1 MIEDETSSRIAE
13 LEQIIV
19 GLSAENLRLK
29 AQIDKQSE
37 QEHIITFT
45 EVLKQ
50 WLQIRKM
57 RIKPTTYAGYELQ
70 VNKHIVPY
78 FADKD
83 KPVTELTAYDLEQY
97 YQFKLNENL
106 NPNTILHHHALIK
119 TALNYAIKHDI
130 ISVNVAQRAETP
142 QGKSYKAAT
151 LTIENINALL
161 KSTHNTNIH
170 LPILFAVLLGLRRS
184 ETLGLRWC
192 DIDLDNNKVHI
203 LNTVVQFYDVSK
215 QQSEI
220 ISDESTKTQKSKRTL
235 SLPESLKEYLL
246 IRKKEFKPKQTD
258 FICVKN
264 DRTPISPLY
273 LDHMFL
279 KTMRSMGLK
288 IRFHDL
294 RHSCATY
301 LHEELGYDI
310 KDIQEYLGH
319 STIST
324 TANIY
329 THFSNKKFDVIANDI
344 NSRIAI

>member
-1 MIEDETSSRIAE
+1 MIEDKTSSRIAE

-29 AQIDKQSE
+29 AQIDKQQSD
-37 QEHIITFT
+37 TTSFT
-45 EVLKQ
+45 DLLKQ

-70 VNKHIVPY
+70 INKHIIPY

-83 KPVTELTAYDLEQY
+83 KPVTDLTAYDLEQY

-106 NPNTILHHHALIK
+106 NPNTILHHHATIK
-119 TALNYAIKHDI
+119 AALNYAIKHDI
-130 ISVNVAQRAETP
+130 VSVNVAQRAETP
-142 QGKSYKAAT
+142 QGKTYKAAT

-161 KSTHNTNIH
+161 RATQNTNIH

-192 DIDLDNNKVHI
+192 DIDFDNNKVHI
-203 LNTVVQFYDVSK
+203 LNTVVQFYDVKK
-215 QQSEI
+215 QRSEI
-220 ISDESTKTQKSKRTL
+220 ISDESTKTPKSQRTL
-235 SLPESLKEYLL
+235 SLPKSLKEYLL
-246 IRKKEFKPKQTD
+246 VRKKEFKPKQTD

-273 LDHMFL
+273 LDHMFR
-279 KTMRSMGLK
+279 KAIRSMGFK